1 MLARGFIQIFITVND
16 DGEFMDADVMDTN
29 LDSDEIDAAA
39 KVILHDKKHRLR
51 EIVVDALWEE
61 VETPWTTKDGDDLID
76 PPPWVDLPDSDDPP
90 F

>member
-29 LDSDEIDAAA
+29 LDSDEIKVAA

-51 EIVVDALWEE
+51 EIVVDALLEE
-61 VETPWTTKDGDDLID
+61 VETPWTTKDGDDRYL
-76 PPPWVDLPDSDDPP
+76 DDEIIAAIKELL
-90 F
+90 